1 MPNAIRQAWTADEY
15 FASSAVS
22 NSDLKLVRDS
32 IRRYVGR
39 KNGSIPDTDTPG
51 KRRGRLLHLAVLEPH
66 EFERRVVTAP
76 TTADDFRGTGAKAR
90 REKWKAEIATWRAS
104 QPSDAIVVDA
114 DDRVLEQVRGMARA
128 LAESTTRAATVAR
141 ALLSGT
147 GENEV
152 SITWTD
158 DAAARTPI
166 DCRARLD
173 RLLVGPRS
181 ALVVDLKTTDDP
193 SPEAFART
201 IASWGYHCQAA
212 WYCQA
217 ARELLGISAPRFA
230 FIAIRSEPPHEVA
243 VYDLEPEA
251 IAIGHVENRRTLREL
266 ADAIA
271 EERWEAPWE
280 RGEDDKGFTRINL
293 PVWKR
298 VKEGM

>member
-1 MPNAIRQAWTADEY
+1 MPNACRQAWTADEY

-22 NSDLKLVRDS
+22 NSDLKLIRES
-32 IRRYVGR
+32 IRLYAGR
-39 KNGSIPDTDTPG
+39 KNGSIPDTDTAA

-76 TTADDFRGTGAKAR
+76 TIDDDFRGTGAKAR
-90 REKWKAEIATWRAS
+90 REKWKAELSTWRAS
-104 QPSDAIVVDA
+104 QPADAIVVDA

-128 LAESTTRAATVAR
+128 LAESTTKAAKAAR
-141 ALLSGT
+141 ALLSGA

-158 DAAARTPI
+158 ETAARSPI

-173 RLLVGPRS
+173 RLIVGQRS

-193 SPEAFART
+193 SPDAFART

-217 ARELLGISAPRFA
+217 ARELLGTVGVRFA
-230 FIAIRSEPPHEVA
+230 FVAVRSDPPHEVA

-251 IAIGHVENRRTLREL
+251 IAIGHAENRRTLREL

-271 EERWEAPWE
+271 DERWEAPWE
-280 RGEDDKGFTRINL
+280 RGDDDKGFTRINL

-298 VKEGM
+298 I